1 MSLGRGLNPA
11 QVEDEST
18 YYSIQLKFLCRCE
31 RLSSSGFD
39 HRCCGMRDAEQA
51 SGMNSNSKS
60 LEHFPSGGTMWV
72 MRPST
77 GVRCVTV
84 CSGRPDIP
92 PPCM

>member
-1 MSLGRGLNPA
+1 MILTCYF
-11 QVEDEST
+11 VH
-18 YYSIQLKFLCRCE
+18 LKLLCRCE
-31 RLSSSGFD
+31 KVPSSELY

-51 SGMNSNSKS
+51 SGMNSSSKS

-92 PPCM
+92 PPFV